1 MAAAQSD
8 RAWAVECL
16 IGAGAHM
23 NAANKVEWSA
33 VECSVVECSE
43 VECSEVERSGVEWS
57 GVEWIVVFCSAVQ

>member
-8 RAWAVECL
+8 RAWTVECL

-23 NAANKVEWSA
+23 NAAKKVEWSA

-43 VECSEVERSGVEWS
+43 VQWSEVK
-57 GVEWIVVFCSAVQ
+57 

>member
-8 RAWAVECL
+8 RAWTVECL

-33 VECSVVECSE
+33 VEWSAVECSVVECSE
-43 VECSEVERSGVEWS
+43 VQWSEVN
-57 GVEWIVVFCSAVQ
+57 